1 VKPSRRRVVV
11 GYMCGAYRVSE
22 RHACKVVLLPRAT
35 HRYQSI
41 RDPLIE
47 LRMRLRELAQSRI
60 RYGYRKLRVL
70 LMREGWRV
78 GKKLV
83 YRLYR
88 EEGLGLRR
96 RPKRRR
102 MVCEHSRQ
110 KPRAEGANEVWSLD
124 FVADQLSDGRRFRA
138 LTVVDIY
145 TRECLAI
152 EVGQSLKGHDV
163 VRVLQQVSRQRG
175 TPQVLFCDNGS
186 EFTSQA
192 MDLWAYHNQVKIDF
206 SRPGKPTDNAYIE
219 SFNGTLRAE
228 CLDAHWFGD
237 LAEAA
242 QQIAAWKLEYNASRP
257 HRALGERTPDEFA
270 REIAASRDLSGPQN
284 SRKLT
289 LELA

>member
-1 VKPSRRRVVV
+1 VVLYLV
-11 GYMCGAYRVSE
+11 GAYRVSE
-22 RHACKVVLLPRAT
+22 RHACQAVLLPRAT

-41 RDPLIE
+41 RDPLME
-47 LRMRLRELAQSRI
+47 LRLRMRQLAQTRI
-60 RYGYRKLRVL
+60 RYGYRKIRVL
-70 LMREGWRV
+70 LIREGWQV

-96 RPKRRR
+96 RPKSGRIASA
-102 MVCEHSRQ
+102 HSRQ
-110 KPRAEGANEVWSLD
+110 KPRAEGPNQVWSID

-163 VRVLQQVSRQRG
+163 VRVLQRIAEERG
-175 TPQVLFCDNGS
+175 MPQMLFCDNGS
-186 EFTSQA
+186 EFTSQVL
-192 MDLWAYHNQVKIDF
+192 DLWAYHNQVKIDF
-206 SRPGKPTDNAYIE
+206 SRPGKPTDNAYVE

-237 LAEAA
+237 LSEAR
-242 QQIAAWKLEYNASRP
+242 QRIESWRVEYNASRP
-257 HRALGERTPDEFA
+257 HRALGERTPNEFA
-270 REIAASRDLSGPQN
+270 RQIAASRDLSC
-284 SRKLT
+284 
-289 LELA
+289 LANAEN